1 MLCQFLPYPSSLSQS
16 TRLSSLCYTTAF
28 HQPSIL
34 HTVIYV
40 SKLFSQ
46 LVPPSPSLAVSTSS
60 FPTST
65 SLFTP
70 CKQVPQYHFSRFH
83 MLTQLRPTLCDPM
96 DCSPPDSSIHGILQ
110 ARILEWVV
118 ISFSRPRVHIY
129 VLIYNMCFSLS
140 DLLLSVLQAL
150 GSSTSLQLP
159 QIHGFL
165 RESMKQLVGL
175 CPISALQES
184 YMLLFQP
191 LCTPSHAAHNAVL

>member
-1 MLCQFLPYPSSLSQS
+1 
-16 TRLSSLCYTTAF
+16 
-28 HQPSIL
+28 
-34 HTVIYV
+34 
-40 SKLFSQ
+40 
-46 LVPPSPSLAVSTSS
+46 
-60 FPTST
+60 
-65 SLFTP
+65 
-70 CKQVPQYHFSRFH
+70 
-83 MLTQLRPTLCDPM
+83 MLTQLCPTLCDPM

>member
-1 MLCQFLPYPSSLSQS
+1 MLCQFLPYPSRLSQS

-70 CKQVPQYHFSRFH
+70 CKYVPQYHFSRFH
-83 MLTQLRPTLCDPM
+83 MLTQLCPTLCDPM

>member
-1 MLCQFLPYPSSLSQS
+1 MLCQFLPYPSRLSQS

-83 MLTQLRPTLCDPM
+83 MLTQLCPTLCDPM

-110 ARILEWVV
+110 ARILDWVA
-118 ISFSRPRVHIY
+118 IPFLQGIFPIQGSKPSLLHCRQILY
-129 VLIYNMCFSLS
+129 SLS
-140 DLLLSVLQAL
+140 LQ
-150 GSSTSLQLP
+150 GRGHGKLQL
-159 QIHGFL
+159 IA
-165 RESMKQLVGL
+165 K
-175 CPISALQES
+175 
-184 YMLLFQP
+184 
-191 LCTPSHAAHNAVL
+191 